1 MSLTLHNLQPGR
13 GATKNRKRV
22 GRGNASGHGTY
33 ATRGLKGQKSRAGV
47 SRGNLKRL
55 GMRQMVLSV
64 PKKRGFKSLAPKKQ
78 TINLGQLNGKFKNNQ
93 LITPQSLLKA
103 GLIAKINL
111 PVKILNKGELKLS
124 GLTFEYLTVSQN
136 AAEQI
141 KKQQGHIR

>member
-78 TINLGQLNGKFKNNQ
+78 AVNLGQLNGKFKNNQ